1 MRLFASKLT
10 RADLCAV
17 GFLLAALPLS
27 AQTPA
32 DPATMPAHD
41 SHQSFTVAVLPYVS
55 PQRYTDKFGK
65 HTPRDAGIVGLDVY
79 FRNDNDMPVRLNLQT
94 VRLVFEAP
102 GQPHQKL
109 PPLTAEEV
117 ADNVML
123 TPAKDPTQRK
133 RLPTIGTG
141 LKPSRDKNWQEFD
154 ALLRS
159 VSMAADII
167 GPHTTVHGFF
177 YFDIDG
183 QYDQLSAAR
192 LDVPDLSF
200 MGANTP
206 LLFFE
211 IDIAPAVR

>member
-1 MRLFASKLT
+1 MRFVASKLA
-10 RADLCAV
+10 RAALCAV
-17 GFLLAALPLS
+17 VLPLAALPMS
-27 AQTPA
+27 AQAPA

-41 SHQSFTVAVLPYVS
+41 SHQDFTVAVLPYVA

-94 VRLVFEAP
+94 IRLVVEAP
-102 GQPHQKL
+102 GEPHQKL
-109 PPLTAEEV
+109 APLASEEV
-117 ADNVML
+117 ADDVLL
-123 TPAKDPTQRK
+123 TPPKDPTQRK

-141 LKPSRDKNWQEFD
+141 LKPNRDKNWQEFNS
-154 ALLRS
+154 LLRS

-177 YFDIDG
+177 YFDINS
-183 QYDQLSAAR
+183 QYGLLSDAR
-192 LDVPDLSF
+192 LDVSDLSF
-200 MGANTP
+200 MGTNKA

-211 IDIAPAVR
+211 VDLAPAVH